1 MRFSMRGLSLGL
13 LGLSVILAGCGGKKA
28 SNEIVVGEFGSLTG
42 AQSTFGTSD
51 ETGIALAVDE
61 LNKAG
66 GINGKKV
73 NVISEDD
80 AGQPEQALN
89 VVKRLITQE
98 GAVAILGEVASK
110 NSIAAAPFC
119 NSSKVPMISPSSTNP
134 KVTQQGPY
142 IFRVCFIDPFQGL
155 VGAKFAY
162 NTLKA
167 RKAAVLFDSGG
178 DYSVGL
184 KDVFEASFKKLGGQI
199 VAERDYQAT
208 DSDFRAQLTAIKAAN
223 PDVLY
228 VPGYYSQ
235 IGPIA
240 KQARAVGIPPSVP
253 LLGGD
258 GWESDKLVE
267 GAGGPG
273 GALEGSYFTN
283 HSSMDSPDPRIQTF
297 VTAYKAAN
305 NGQKPNALAAL
316 AYDAAGVLF
325 AAMKQ
330 IPAPADGDYNTDA
343 YRAKLRD
350 AIAATK
356 DYPGVTGNITL
367 NADRNA
373 VKPAVVLQIKGADEK
388 YVTTINP

>member
-283 HSSMDSPDPRIQTF
+283 HSSMDSPEPRIQTF

>member
-1 MRFSMRGLSLGL
+1 MRFSMRSLSLGL
-13 LGLSVILAGCGGKKA
+13 LGLLVILAGCGGKKA

-51 ETGIALAVDE
+51 QTGIALAVDE

-80 AGQPEQALN
+80 AGQPDQALN

-167 RKAAVLFDSGG
+167 RRAAVLFDSGG

-228 VPGYYSQ
+228 VPGYYGQ
-235 IGPIA
+235 VGPIA
-240 KQARAVGIPPSVP
+240 KQARAVGIPKSVP

-283 HSSMDSPDPRIQTF
+283 HSSMDSPEPRIQKF
-297 VTAYKAAN
+297 VAAYKAAN

-330 IPAPADGDYNTDA
+330 IPAPTDGDYNTDA

>member
-1 MRFSMRGLSLGL
+1 MSFSKRGLACGL
-13 LGLSVILAGCGGKKA
+13 AGLSVALAGCGGRKA
-28 SNEIVVGEFGSLTG
+28 TNEIVVGEYGSLTG

-51 ETGIALAVDE
+51 ETGIKLAVAE
-61 LNKAG
+61 VNAGG
-66 GINGKKV
+66 GINGRKV
-73 NVISEDD
+73 RVVSEDD
-80 AGQPEQALN
+80 AGQPDQALN

-98 GAVAILGEVASK
+98 GAVAVLGEVASK

-119 NSSKVPMISPSSTNP
+119 NSSRVPMISPSSTNP

-155 VGAKFAY
+155 VGAKFAHD
-162 NTLKA
+162 TLKA
-167 RKAAVLFDSGG
+167 QKAAVMFDSGG

-184 KDVFEASFKKLGGQI
+184 KDVFKDSFTKLGGQI

-208 DSDFRAQLTAIKAAN
+208 DADFRAQLTAIKATN

-240 KQARAVGIPPSVP
+240 KQARAVGIPRTVP

-258 GWESDKLVE
+258 GWVSDKLVE

-273 GALEGSYFTN
+273 GALEGSYFTS
-283 HSSMDSPDPRIQTF
+283 HSSMDSPDPRIQKF
-297 VTAYKAAN
+297 ITAFQAAN
-305 NGQKPNALAAL
+305 GGRKPNALSAL

-330 IPAPADGDYNTDA
+330 VPAPSDGDYNSDA
-343 YRAKLRD
+343 YRAQLRD

-356 DYPGVTGNITL
+356 GYPGVTGNITL

-373 VKPAVVLQIKGADEK
+373 VKPAVVLQVKGTEEK

>member
-1 MRFSMRGLSLGL
+1 M
-13 LGLSVILAGCGGKKA
+13 
-28 SNEIVVGEFGSLTG
+28 
-42 AQSTFGTSD
+42 
-51 ETGIALAVDE
+51 
-61 LNKAG
+61 
-66 GINGKKV
+66 
-73 NVISEDD
+73 
-80 AGQPEQALN
+80 
-89 VVKRLITQE
+89 
-98 GAVAILGEVASK
+98 
-110 NSIAAAPFC
+110 
-119 NSSKVPMISPSSTNP
+119 
-134 KVTQQGPY
+134 
-142 IFRVCFIDPFQGL
+142 DPFQGL

-162 NTLKA
+162 DTLKA

-184 KDVFEASFKKLGGQI
+184 KDVFKDSFTKLGGQI

-208 DSDFRAQLTAIKAAN
+208 DADFRAQLTAIKATN

-240 KQARAVGIPPSVP
+240 KQARAVGIAKTVP

-283 HSSMDSPDPRIQTF
+283 HSSMDSPDPSIQKF

-305 NGQKPNALAAL
+305 GGQKPNALSAL

-330 IPAPADGDYNTDA
+330 VPAPADGDYNTDA

-356 DYPGVTGNITL
+356 GYPGVTGNITL

-373 VKPAVVLQIKGADEK
+373 VKPAVVLQVKGAEEK
-388 YVTTINP
+388 YVTTIKP